1 MLLLFKSLCVL
12 KDVNALLKK
21 KLERDLYNVQ
31 YLFIK
36 NLLNVY
42 YAPSIVLVLEIQQ
55 ETNKNPNLMKLTF

>member
-1 MLLLFKSLCVL
+1 MLLK
-12 KDVNALLKK
+12 KK